1 VRLRGIRFCKAVKM
15 WYNRAWILSF
25 WTVHTNMGYQQNNMN
40 YDEIDVDKIVNEV
53 STAVAQGNY
62 RKATKKESMEVR
74 LAALALLVKN
84 MQGEMHD
91 IVQNEKELAHA

>member
-1 VRLRGIRFCKAVKM
+1 
-15 WYNRAWILSF
+15 
-25 WTVHTNMGYQQNNMN
+25 MN

-53 STAVAQGNY
+53 SSAVEQGNF

-84 MQGEMHD
+84 MQDEMHD
-91 IVQNEKELAHA
+91 IVQRDKELVYT

>member
-1 VRLRGIRFCKAVKM
+1 
-15 WYNRAWILSF
+15 
-25 WTVHTNMGYQQNNMN
+25 MN
-40 YDEIDVDKIVNEV
+40 YEEIDVDQIVNEV

-62 RKATKKESMEVR
+62 RTATKKESMEVR

-91 IVQNEKELAHA
+91 IVQNEKASA

>member
-1 VRLRGIRFCKAVKM
+1 MRHKFLKNAKIGGWRAEKLRFLVIIF
-15 WYNRAWILSF
+15 F
-25 WTVHTNMGYQQNNMN
+25 MN

-53 STAVAQGNY
+53 STAVAQGKY

-84 MQGEMHD
+84 MQGEMHE
-91 IVQNEKELAHA
+91 IVQDEKESVHADGALSAL

>member
-1 VRLRGIRFCKAVKM
+1 MK
-15 WYNRAWILSF
+15 
-25 WTVHTNMGYQQNNMN
+25 

-74 LAALALLVKN
+74 LAALAHLVKN
-84 MQGEMHD
+84 MLGELHD
-91 IVQNEKELAHA
+91 IVQNERELVHA

>member
-1 VRLRGIRFCKAVKM
+1 
-15 WYNRAWILSF
+15 
-25 WTVHTNMGYQQNNMN
+25 MN

-53 STAVAQGNY
+53 SAAVADGNY

-84 MQGEMHD
+84 MQNEIHD
-91 IVQNEKELAHA
+91 IVQNERVSLHT

>member
-1 VRLRGIRFCKAVKM
+1 
-15 WYNRAWILSF
+15 
-25 WTVHTNMGYQQNNMN
+25 MN
-40 YDEIDVDKIVNEV
+40 YNDIDVDKIVNEV

-84 MQGEMHD
+84 MQDEMHN
-91 IVQNEKELAHA
+91 IVQNERELIHI